1 MYHPSCLCINC
12 LVRCGRGGEKR
23 HNYNENKGKQQDS
36 RIGKIRIVSCDHRLL
51 LFYFHAA
58 FNADGQNV
66 FAPAVAER
74 LDLNPGV
81 VLSMNSIAGLIGVL
95 ISVISGQ
102 LNRRIGPR
110 KVCSLTFLLGGIAY
124 IMAANAPNI
133 AVYTIAMCFSLGG
146 GLSAALFVGFGAP
159 NANWF
164 PKRLGSVMGLVTIG
178 AGMTTMTY
186 IAAFNKLVSM
196 VLISIVQDHKYNR
209 DYGESV
215 FFIDA
220 RFCYNTSR
228 ISSGPPGAMHGIVF
242 PRTRT
247 SSK

>member
-1 MYHPSCLCINC
+1 MGKYGSF
-12 LVRCGRGGEKR
+12 LVITGF
-23 HNYNENKGKQQDS
+23 
-36 RIGKIRIVSCDHRLL
+36 L

-186 IAAFNKLVSM
+186 IAAFNKLVSIM
-196 VLISIVQDHKYNR
+196 GVGKAAFIPGMICIVAAVLGYLIHRDTPAERGSILTMSLMRSTGQNTHQKSAWKTPGSGR
-209 DYGESV
+209 SPG
-215 FFIDA
+215 FCA
-220 RFCYNTSR
+220 RRRPGFAPSPAGCFCFVRWGS
-228 ISSGPPGAMHGIVF
+228 
-242 PRTRT
+242 
-247 SSK
+247 